1 MGVESGDRGVARW
14 LLRQLLISAVC
25 CAAMTLTACAT
36 HRNAPYEAQADF
48 APSASDRPSW
58 QDATPRP
65 DPLLAEGNRSPY
77 EVNGVRYTV
86 HASAQGYR
94 ERGVASWYGM
104 KFQGRPTANGE
115 IFDVFGATAA
125 HRSLPIPTYVRVTN
139 LGNDRSVV
147 LRVNDRG
154 PFHPDRLIDLSYG
167 AALQLG
173 FAEQGT
179 ATVLVESL
187 DLAGVDDRRELDA
200 ATYRYLQLGAYTSET
215 AAGELGSE
223 IRRRWDYPVVVSAVD
238 ADGRRLH
245 RVRVGPFSSVPAL
258 EQARAV
264 LIEAGYSTPQPIP

>member
-1 MGVESGDRGVARW
+1 MIGAM
-14 LLRQLLISAVC
+14 C
-25 CAAMTLTACAT
+25 CASVALAACST
-36 HRNAPYEAQADF
+36 HRDAAPTEQADF
-48 APSASDRPSW
+48 APSPSDRAPW

-77 EVNGVRYTV
+77 EVNGAFYIVLG
-86 HASAQGYR
+86 SARGYR
-94 ERGVASWYGM
+94 EQGVASWYGM

-115 IFDVFGATAA
+115 IFDVYGATAA

-139 LGNDRSVV
+139 LSNDRTVV

-179 ATVLVESL
+179 ATVLVESV
-187 DLAGVDDRRELDA
+187 DLAGVDDRRELEA

-215 AAGELGSE
+215 AAGELGSK
-223 IRRRWDYPVVVSAVD
+223 ISSTYAYPVSVSAVD
-238 ADGRRLH
+238 SGGQRLH
-245 RVRVGPFSSVPAL
+245 RVRVGPFSNMQAL

-264 LIEAGYSTPQPIP
+264 LIEAGYPAPQPLP

>member
-1 MGVESGDRGVARW
+1 MGAQPGDCGGARR
-14 LLRQLLISAVC
+14 LLRRLLIGAMC
-25 CAAMTLTACAT
+25 CASVALTACSS
-36 HRNAPYEAQADF
+36 HRDAAPTEQADF
-48 APSASDRPSW
+48 APSPSIRAPW

-77 EVNGVRYTV
+77 EVNGARYAVRV
-86 HASAQGYR
+86 SAQGYR

-115 IFDVFGATAA
+115 IFDVYGATAA

-139 LGNDRSVV
+139 LENDRSVV

-179 ATVLVESL
+179 ASVLVESL
-187 DLAGVDDRRELDA
+187 DLAGVDDRRELKT
-200 ATYRYLQLGAYTSET
+200 ATYRYLQLGAYSSES
-215 AAGELGSE
+215 AAGELSSE
-223 IRRRWDYPVVVSAVD
+223 ITSTWAYPVWVSTVD
-238 ADGRRLH
+238 TDGRRLH
-245 RVRVGPFSSVPAL
+245 RVRVGPFDDMRAL
-258 EQARAV
+258 ERARAV
-264 LIEAGYSTPQPIP
+264 LIEAGYPAPQPLP

>member
-1 MGVESGDRGVARW
+1 MGAQSGDCGGARG
-14 LLRQLLISAVC
+14 LLRRLLIGAMC
-25 CAAMTLTACAT
+25 CASVALTACTT
-36 HRNAPYEAQADF
+36 HRDAAPTEQADF
-48 APSASDRPSW
+48 APSPSDRVPW

-65 DPLLAEGNRSPY
+65 DPLLAQGNRSPY
-77 EVNGVRYTV
+77 EVNGALYTV
-86 HASAQGYR
+86 RVSAQGYR
-94 ERGVASWYGM
+94 ERGIASWYGM

-115 IFDVFGATAA
+115 TFDVYGATAA

-139 LGNDRSVV
+139 LGNDRTVV

-179 ATVLVESL
+179 ATVLVESV
-187 DLAGVDDRRELDA
+187 DLAGVDDRRELKA

-215 AAGELGSE
+215 AAGELGSK
-223 IRRRWDYPVVVSAVD
+223 ISSTWAYPVSVSAVD
-238 ADGRRLH
+238 SGGRRLH
-245 RVRVGPFSSVPAL
+245 RVRVGPFSNMHAL

-264 LIEAGYSTPQPIP
+264 LIEAGYPAPQPLP